1 MARLDVQPAY
11 LFYGPTA
18 KIPLFALA
26 RFLRSVFRWLHWEVT
41 GTATRKN
48 NVMFAGLKKFAVVVG
63 AAALMFSAAAEA
75 APITHT
81 SFGVAGGF
89 GLGDGTNLGNTN
101 SIVIKN
107 SGAVW
112 VTSADPYD
120 LSALV
125 TYGGTGTLKD
135 LPSIS
140 GFTPIMS
147 YLSLT
152 SGVSL
157 DLLSLTVNSR
167 SGGPPGFLNLSG
179 NGVLHAPG
187 FDATPGL
194 FSWTGTT
201 TDNLTFSFAVQT
213 SAVSNPVPEP
223 VSVALLG
230 LGLVALAFR
239 RRLKNTTC

>member
-1 MARLDVQPAY
+1 
-11 LFYGPTA
+11 
-18 KIPLFALA
+18 
-26 RFLRSVFRWLHWEVT
+26 
-41 GTATRKN
+41 
-48 NVMFAGLKKFAVVVG
+48 MFAGLKKFAVTVG

-89 GLGDGTNLGNTN
+89 ALGDGTDLGNTN

-107 SGAVW
+107 GGTVW

-120 LSALV
+120 LHAFV
-125 TYGGTGTLKD
+125 NFGGTGNLKD
-135 LPSIS
+135 LPSLS
-140 GFTPIMS
+140 AFTPIVS

-157 DLLSLTVNSR
+157 DLLSLTVVSR
-167 SGGPPGFLNLSG
+167 AGGPPGFLNLSG

-201 TDNLTFSFAVQT
+201 TDNLTFSFAVEAST
-213 SAVSNPVPEP
+213 VPEP
-223 VSVALLG
+223 FSLGLLG
-230 LGLVALAFR
+230 LGLTGIALR
-239 RRLKNTTC
+239 RRVMQKKAAL